1 LKSGIG
7 VDELP
12 LEVSEKSVEFMKSRI
27 GVEES
32 QLL

>member
-12 LEVSEKSVEFMKSRI
+12 LEVKSVEFMKSRI